1 MTNEFHTLNGTCTNL
16 VPQGPGY
23 EGITLANQVCTT
35 VGSVPGEI
43 RVQGIRFVELSLGYY
58 YKDIWRVCLMVHC
71 SLEPHS
77 SLYTELRGCVRFRCF
92 VLYLPIWFHRSEHED
107 HWILNSCTLQ
117 ARHPD

>member
-43 RVQGIRFVELSLGYY
+43 HVQGSRFVELSLGYY
-58 YKDIWRVCLMVHC
+58 YKDIWRVCLIIWC
-71 SLEPHS
+71 SLRS
-77 SLYTELRGCVRFRCF
+77 QLTTSRRTSGLVRMKF
-92 VLYLPIWFHRSEHED
+92 VGAMASE
-107 HWILNSCTLQ
+107 N
-117 ARHPD
+117 